1 MEIRAISAATKNDAI
16 RISTAITPRSNR
28 SEVND
33 SGSIMFQG
41 YDQLTASGVEFTLSP
56 SQL

>member
-33 SGSIMFQG
+33 SGSIIF
-41 YDQLTASGVEFTLSP
+41 
-56 SQL
+56 